1 MVPASPF
8 GSPSMLYSLAAN
20 VAFAHYPKTA
30 GSAIAEWFRRSFPDA
45 RYVKPGHP
53 HVDVRRSLAW
63 LSGGRSLP
71 PLERLRYL
79 ARASNWR
86 LPMEP
91 RPDLPARIRI
101 IGVVRE
107 PLEML
112 ASLYEYWRRG
122 DANPNPR
129 DRLVTAAWEGR
140 FTDFVAMAVGG
151 RLPSYAAFFDA
162 GGPAWANTRLVHFA
176 DVEDG
181 LARVCREFGLRV
193 SVDLPRKNCGSGRD
207 RPLAATTDALAERVD
222 RAFAWYHATFGH
234 ADHPAAR
241 RRPPARLAA

>member
-1 MVPASPF
+1 V
-8 GSPSMLYSLAAN
+8 LYSLAAN

-30 GSAIAEWFRRSFPDA
+30 GSAIAAWFRRSFPDA

-63 LSGGRSLP
+63 LSGGQSLP

-86 LPMEP
+86 LPLEP
-91 RPDLPARIRI
+91 RADLPATIRI
-101 IGVVRE
+101 VGVVRE

-112 ASLYEYWRRG
+112 ASLYAYWRRG
-122 DANPNPR
+122 EANPNPR

-140 FTDFVAMAVGG
+140 FADFVTLAIGG
-151 RLPSYAAFFDA
+151 RLSSYAAFFDA

-176 DVEDG
+176 DVEAG
-181 LARVCREFGLRV
+181 LARACHEFGLDV
-193 SVDLPRKNCGSGRD
+193 AVDLPRKNCAVAGRGGPPTG
-207 RPLAATTDALAERVD
+207 PLPADMSAAVRHH
-222 RAFAWYHATFGH
+222 FAWYHATFDH

-241 RRPPARLAA
+241 RRRPAARLAA